1 MPRVTSTEFQ
11 QSVGSYSDTALQEPV
26 IITSHNRDRLV
37 LMGVDEYNR
46 LKGLEEKMDKETE
59 KLMDQ
64 IIDDHRGTLEKL
76 ALK

>member
-11 QSVGSYSDTALQEPV
+11 QSVGTYSDTALKEPV

-37 LMGVDEYNR
+37 LMGVEEYNR
-46 LKGLEEKMDKETE
+46 LKGLEEAMDKETE
-59 KLMDQ
+59 KLITQ
-64 IIDDHRGTLEKL
+64 SINDHRSTLEKL